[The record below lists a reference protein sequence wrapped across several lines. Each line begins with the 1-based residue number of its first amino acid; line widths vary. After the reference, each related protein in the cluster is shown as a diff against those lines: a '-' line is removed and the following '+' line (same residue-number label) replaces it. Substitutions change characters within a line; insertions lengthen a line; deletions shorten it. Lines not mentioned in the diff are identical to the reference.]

1 MFSIYVDGELLYRPD
16 GDIDCAATDPVLKL
30 EMGKSGSL
38 TFGLPV
44 TNALYGRL
52 QKLVSIVQVFYD
64 EQEVFEGR
72 VLSLTRDF
80 NNTLQVECEGELSYL
95 VDSVQRN
102 DAFTGKT
109 TELLAEIIA
118 RHNEMVEPFKQFK
131 MGKVT
136 VEERD
141 ITIAGQSDKTT
152 DDEGNFDYR
161 QIEINSTTSEWR
173 DTLDYIET
181 CLINYCGGYLRARRD
196 VAGNLYLD
204 WIANYYDQTTQTIEF
219 GVNMLDLDEEDDVN
233 DIFTILIPL
242 GTNNLTIE
250 EVNDGSPMLVDEER
264 VAKYGRIIKT
274 KTFDSVSKPETLKEN
289 GERYLRENGFPKV
302 TLAIN
307 AVDLHQYDK
316 NVEMIRLGD
325 RVHVLSAPHS
335 IGDYLICTEIEYDLA
350 DPANTEYTF
359 GHPTQSL
366 TQRWRKDAQKS
377 GGGGGGG
384 AAEAASEEA
393 QRKIYDAWIN
403 VDSEAGHV
411 TLGALADKADRTE
424 KTLTGMKEYLNM
436 KVGIDVDAKDPE
448 AGVDINIYTMRS
460 VLDEHDKTLLEQG
473 TYIKQINDDTKSAIE
488 QTTAYVD
495 RVNADVANHYTEFI
509 QKSSDIESSLTLKAS
524 SDEVHAVVTKTEE
537 LGKEVANK
545 ADTQWVTTQTK
556 LLDEEVAKKATK
568 EEVVDLDAKVA
579 SLEVSV
585 SDNESKIT
593 AQADTI
599 TLKANKTYV
608 DSQITEVKKLIAD
621 EIEARKAD
629 LDWVNS
635 IRVNS
640 ATMSV
645 AVLDVRNS
653 SSLGAASA
661 VTLAVNNGLSAG
673 TMITAPA
680 IAASMTMRVGGKNVA
695 TEDWVNEQIA
705 AITIPDISGDI
716 SVDSI
721 TAGSGSFSSLTLG
734 ENTLARKSH
743 TAITGITG
751 IAIKTTT
758 ATLRY
763 TNANG
768 DVASQKIV
776 TGVTID
782 QTGLTKSTIY
792 YYG

>member
-16 GDIDCAATDPVLKL
+16 GDIDCVITDPVLRL

-219 GVNMLDLDEEDDVN
+219 GVNMLDLEEEDDVN

-302 TLAIN
+302 TLTIN

-359 GHPTQSL
+359 GQPTQSL

-403 VDSEAGHV
+403 VDAGAGHV

-448 AGVDINIYTMRS
+448 AGVNINIYTMRS
-460 VLDEHDKTLLEQG
+460 ILDEHDKTLLEQG

-495 RVNADVANHYTEFI
+495 RVNADAANHYTEFL
-509 QKSSDIESSLTLKAS
+509 QKSSDMESSLTLKAS
-524 SDEVHAVVTKTEE
+524 SDEVHAIVTKTEE

-545 ADTQWVTTQTK
+545 ADTQWVTTRTK

-599 TLKANKTYV
+599 ALKANKTYV
-608 DSQITEVKKLIAD
+608 DSQITEVQKLIAD
-621 EIEARKAD
+621 EIEATKAN
-629 LDWVNS
+629 VNWLNSLS
-635 IRVNS
+635 I
-640 ATMSV
+640 SV
-645 AVLDVRNS
+645 AFLTVRGGVDVTNS
-653 SSLGAASA
+653 VNASSVHASETVSGNMVTANAIGA
-661 VTLAVNNGLSAG
+661 NLS
-673 TMITAPA
+673 IK
-680 IAASMTMRVGGKNVA
+680 VGGKDVA
-695 TEDWVNEQIA
+695 TQDWVNEQIA

-743 TAITGITG
+743 TAITGIKG

>member
-196 VAGNLYLD
+196 VAGSLYLD

-219 GVNMLDLDEEDDVN
+219 GVNMLDLEEEDDVN

-302 TLAIN
+302 TLTIN

-359 GHPTQSL
+359 GQPTQSL

-403 VDSEAGHV
+403 VDAGAGHV

-495 RVNADVANHYTEFI
+495 RVNADVANHYTEFL
-509 QKSSDIESSLTLKAS
+509 QKSSDMESSLTLKAS

-545 ADTQWVTTQTK
+545 ADTQWVTIQTK
-556 LLDEEVAKKATK
+556 RLDEEDAKKATK

-579 SLEVSV
+579 SLEISV
-585 SDNESKIT
+585 SDNESKIA

-608 DSQITEVKKLIAD
+608 DSQITEVKKIIAD
-621 EIEARKAD
+621 EIEATKANV
-629 LDWVNS
+629 DWLNS
-635 IRVNS
+635 LSI
-640 ATMSV
+640 SV
-645 AVLDVRNS
+645 AFLTVRGGVDVTNS
-653 SSLGAASA
+653 VNASSVHASETVSGNMVTANAIGA
-661 VTLAVNNGLSAG
+661 NLS
-673 TMITAPA
+673 IK
-680 IAASMTMRVGGKNVA
+680 VGGKDVA
-695 TEDWVNEQIA
+695 TQDWVNEQIA

-734 ENTLARKSH
+734 ENTLTRKSH
-743 TAITGITG
+743 TAITGIKG

-776 TGVTID
+776 TDVTID

>member
-16 GDIDCAATDPVLKL
+16 GDIDCVITDPVLRL

-80 NNTLQVECEGELSYL
+80 DNTLQVECEGELSYL

-219 GVNMLDLDEEDDVN
+219 GVNMLDLEEEDDVN

-302 TLAIN
+302 TLTIN

-359 GHPTQSL
+359 GQPTQSL

-403 VDSEAGHV
+403 VDAGAGHV

-448 AGVDINIYTMRS
+448 AGVNINIYTMRS
-460 VLDEHDKTLLEQG
+460 ILDEHDKTLLEQG

-488 QTTAYVD
+488 QTTAYVN
-495 RVNADVANHYTEFI
+495 RVNADVANHYTEFL
-509 QKSSDIESSLTLKAS
+509 QKSSDMESSLTLKAS
-524 SDEVHAVVTKTEE
+524 SDEVHAIVTKTEE

-599 TLKANKTYV
+599 ALKANKTYV
-608 DSQITEVKKLIAD
+608 DSQITEVQKLIAD
-621 EIEARKAD
+621 EIEATKANVGWLNGLSISVAFLTVRGGVD
-629 LDWVNS
+629 VTNSVDASSVHASETVYGNMVTANAIGANLSIKVGGKDVATQDWVN
-635 IRVNS
+635 
-640 ATMSV
+640 
-645 AVLDVRNS
+645 
-653 SSLGAASA
+653 
-661 VTLAVNNGLSAG
+661 
-673 TMITAPA
+673 
-680 IAASMTMRVGGKNVA
+680 K
-695 TEDWVNEQIA
+695 QIA

-721 TAGSGSFSSLTLG
+721 TAGRGSFSSLTLG
-734 ENTLARKSH
+734 KNTLARKSH
-743 TAITGITG
+743 TAITGIKG

-763 TNANG
+763 TNEHG

>member
-1 MFSIYVDGELLYRPD
+1 MFSVYVDGELLYRPD

-196 VAGNLYLD
+196 VAGSLYLD

-219 GVNMLDLDEEDDVN
+219 GVNMLDLEEEDDVN

-302 TLAIN
+302 TLTIN

-359 GHPTQSL
+359 GQPTQSL

-403 VDSEAGHV
+403 VDAGAGHV

-495 RVNADVANHYTEFI
+495 RVNADVANHYTEFL
-509 QKSSDIESSLTLKAS
+509 QKSSDMESSLTLKAS

-545 ADTQWVTTQTK
+545 ADTQWVTIQTK
-556 LLDEEVAKKATK
+556 RLDEEDAKKATK

-579 SLEVSV
+579 SLEISV
-585 SDNESKIT
+585 SDNESKIA

-608 DSQITEVKKLIAD
+608 DSQITEVKKIIAD
-621 EIEARKAD
+621 EIEATKANV
-629 LDWVNS
+629 DWLNS
-635 IRVNS
+635 LSI
-640 ATMSV
+640 SV
-645 AVLDVRNS
+645 AFLTVRGGVDVTNS
-653 SSLGAASA
+653 VNASSVHASETVSGNMVTANAIGA
-661 VTLAVNNGLSAG
+661 NLS
-673 TMITAPA
+673 IK
-680 IAASMTMRVGGKNVA
+680 VGGKDVA
-695 TEDWVNEQIA
+695 TQDWVNEQIA

-734 ENTLARKSH
+734 ENTLTRKSH
-743 TAITGITG
+743 TAITGIKG

>member
-141 ITIAGQSDKTT
+141 IIIAGQSDKTT

-219 GVNMLDLDEEDDVN
+219 GVNMLDLEEEDDVN

-302 TLAIN
+302 TLTIN

-359 GHPTQSL
+359 GQPTQSL

-495 RVNADVANHYTEFI
+495 RVNAAVANHYTEFI
-509 QKSSDIESSLTLKAS
+509 QKSSDIESSITLKAS

-537 LGKEVANK
+537 LGK
-545 ADTQWVTTQTK
+545 
-556 LLDEEVAKKATK
+556 
-568 EEVVDLDAKVA
+568 EVVDLDAKVA

-621 EIEARKAD
+621 EIEATKANV
-629 LDWVNS
+629 DWLNS
-635 IRVNS
+635 LSI
-640 ATMSV
+640 SV
-645 AVLDVRNS
+645 AFLTVRGGVDVTNS
-653 SSLGAASA
+653 VNASSVHASETVSGNMVTANAIGA
-661 VTLAVNNGLSAG
+661 NLS
-673 TMITAPA
+673 IK
-680 IAASMTMRVGGKNVA
+680 VGGKDVA
-695 TEDWVNEQIA
+695 TQDWVNEQIA

-721 TAGSGSFSSLTLG
+721 TAASGSFSSLTLG
-734 ENTLARKSH
+734 ENTLTRKSH
-743 TAITGITG
+743 TAITGIKG

>member
-16 GDIDCAATDPVLKL
+16 GDIDCVITDPVLRL

-80 NNTLQVECEGELSYL
+80 DNTLQVECEGELSYL

-196 VAGNLYLD
+196 VAGSLYLD

-219 GVNMLDLDEEDDVN
+219 GVNMLDLEEEDDVN

-302 TLAIN
+302 TLTIN

-359 GHPTQSL
+359 GQPTQSL

-403 VDSEAGHV
+403 VDAGAGHV

-495 RVNADVANHYTEFI
+495 RVNADVANHYTEFL
-509 QKSSDIESSLTLKAS
+509 QKSSDMESSLTLKAS

-545 ADTQWVTTQTK
+545 ADTQWVTIQTK
-556 LLDEEVAKKATK
+556 RLDEEDAKKATK

-579 SLEVSV
+579 SLEISV
-585 SDNESKIT
+585 SDNESKIA

-608 DSQITEVKKLIAD
+608 DSQITEVKKIIAD
-621 EIEARKAD
+621 EIEATKANV
-629 LDWVNS
+629 DWLNS
-635 IRVNS
+635 LSI
-640 ATMSV
+640 SV
-645 AVLDVRNS
+645 AFLTVRGGVDVTNS
-653 SSLGAASA
+653 VNASSVHASETVSGNMVTANAIGA
-661 VTLAVNNGLSAG
+661 NLS
-673 TMITAPA
+673 IK
-680 IAASMTMRVGGKNVA
+680 VGGKDVA
-695 TEDWVNEQIA
+695 TQDWVNEQIA

-734 ENTLARKSH
+734 ENTLTRKSH
-743 TAITGITG
+743 TAITGIKG

>member
-64 EQEVFEGR
+64 EQEIFEGR

-80 NNTLQVECEGELSYL
+80 DNTLQVECEGELSYL

-109 TELLAEIIA
+109 TELLAEIIS

-141 ITIAGQSDKTT
+141 ITITGQSDKTT

-161 QIEINSTTSEWR
+161 QIEINSTTNEWR

-196 VAGNLYLD
+196 ATGDLYLD
-204 WIANYYDQTTQTIEF
+204 WIADYYDQTTQTIEF
-219 GVNMLDLDEEDDVN
+219 GVNMLDLKEEDDVN

-302 TLAIN
+302 TLTIN
-307 AVDLHQYDK
+307 AVDLHQCDK

-325 RVHVLSAPHS
+325 RVRVLSVPHS
-335 IGDYLICTEIEYDLA
+335 IGDYLVCTEIEYDLA

-359 GHPTQSL
+359 GQPTQSL

-377 GGGGGGG
+377 GGGGGG

-393 QRKIYDAWIN
+393 QRKIYDAWIS
-403 VDSEAGHV
+403 VDADAGHV

-495 RVNADVANHYTEFI
+495 QVNADVANHYTEFI
-509 QKSSDIESSLTLKAS
+509 QKSSELESNITLKAS
-524 SDEVHAVVTKTEE
+524 SDEVHAVVTKTEA

-556 LLDEEVAKKATK
+556 LRDEEMATKATK
-568 EEVVDLDAKVA
+568 EEVANLDAKVA
-579 SLEVSV
+579 SLELSV

-621 EIEARKAD
+621 EIDARKAD

-645 AVLDVRNS
+645 AVLEVRNS

-661 VTLAVNNGLSAG
+661 VTLAVKDGLSAG
-673 TMITAPA
+673 TMISAPT
-680 IAASMTMRVGGKNVA
+680 IAASMLMRIGGKNVA

-734 ENTLARKSH
+734 ENTLTRKSH
-743 TAITGITG
+743 TAITGIKG
-751 IAIKTTT
+751 IALKVTKKTITY
-758 ATLRY
+758 ATVSGL
-763 TNANG
+763 AES
-768 DVASQKIV
+768 VAVV
-776 TGVTID
+776 TGVSID
-782 QTGLTKSTIY
+782 QTGLTKSTIN

>member
-1 MFSIYVDGELLYRPD
+1 MFSIYVDGKLLYRPD
-16 GDIDCAATDPVLKL
+16 GDIDCAVTDPVLKL

-181 CLINYCGGYLRARRD
+181 CLINYCGGYLQARRD

-204 WIANYYDQTTQTIEF
+204 WIANYYDRATQTIEF
-219 GVNMLDLDEEDDVN
+219 GVNMLDLEEEDDVN

-242 GTNNLTIE
+242 GTSNLTIE

-302 TLAIN
+302 TLTIN

-359 GHPTQSL
+359 GQPTQSL

-403 VDSEAGHV
+403 VDAGAGHV

-495 RVNADVANHYTEFI
+495 RVNADVANHYTEFL
-509 QKSSDIESSLTLKAS
+509 QKSSDMESSLTLKAS

-545 ADTQWVTTQTK
+545 ADTQWVTIQTK
-556 LLDEEVAKKATK
+556 RLDEEDAKKATK
-568 EEVVDLDAKVA
+568 KEVVDLDAKVA
-579 SLEVSV
+579 SLEISV
-585 SDNESKIT
+585 SDNESKIA

-608 DSQITEVKKLIAD
+608 DSQITEVKKIIAD
-621 EIEARKAD
+621 EIEATKANV
-629 LDWVNS
+629 DWLNS
-635 IRVNS
+635 LSI
-640 ATMSV
+640 SV
-645 AVLDVRNS
+645 AFLTVRGGVDVTNS
-653 SSLGAASA
+653 VNASSVHASETVSGNMVTANAIGA
-661 VTLAVNNGLSAG
+661 NLS
-673 TMITAPA
+673 IK
-680 IAASMTMRVGGKNVA
+680 VGGKDVA
-695 TEDWVNEQIA
+695 TQDWVNEQIA

-734 ENTLARKSH
+734 ENTLTRKSH
-743 TAITGITG
+743 TAITGIKG

>member
-196 VAGNLYLD
+196 VAGSLYLD

-219 GVNMLDLDEEDDVN
+219 GVNMLDLEEEDDVN

-302 TLAIN
+302 TLTIN

-359 GHPTQSL
+359 GQPTQSL

-377 GGGGGGG
+377 GGGGSGG

-403 VDSEAGHV
+403 VDAGAGHV

-495 RVNADVANHYTEFI
+495 RVNADVANHYTEFL
-509 QKSSDIESSLTLKAS
+509 QKSSDMESSLTLKAS

-545 ADTQWVTTQTK
+545 ADTQWVTIQTK
-556 LLDEEVAKKATK
+556 RLDEEDAKKATK

-579 SLEVSV
+579 SLEISV
-585 SDNESKIT
+585 SDNESKIA

-608 DSQITEVKKLIAD
+608 DSQITEVKKIIAD
-621 EIEARKAD
+621 EIEATKANVGW
-629 LDWVNS
+629 LNS
-635 IRVNS
+635 LSI
-640 ATMSV
+640 SV
-645 AVLDVRNS
+645 AFLTVRGGVDVTNS
-653 SSLGAASA
+653 VNASSVHASETVSGNMVTANAIGA
-661 VTLAVNNGLSAG
+661 NLS
-673 TMITAPA
+673 IK
-680 IAASMTMRVGGKNVA
+680 VGGKDVA
-695 TEDWVNEQIA
+695 TQDWVNEQIA

-734 ENTLARKSH
+734 ENTLTRKSH
-743 TAITGITG
+743 TAITGIKG

>member
-16 GDIDCAATDPVLKL
+16 GDIDCATTDPVLKL

-141 ITIAGQSDKTT
+141 IIIAGQSDKTT

-219 GVNMLDLDEEDDVN
+219 GVNMLDLEEEDDVN

-302 TLAIN
+302 TLTIN

-359 GHPTQSL
+359 GQPTQSL

-424 KTLTGMKEYLNM
+424 KTITGMKEYLNM

-495 RVNADVANHYTEFI
+495 R
-509 QKSSDIESSLTLKAS
+509 S
-524 SDEVHAVVTKTEE
+524 
-537 LGKEVANK
+537 
-545 ADTQWVTTQTK
+545 
-556 LLDEEVAKKATK
+556 
-568 EEVVDLDAKVA
+568 
-579 SLEVSV
+579 
-585 SDNESKIT
+585 
-593 AQADTI
+593 
-599 TLKANKTYV
+599 
-608 DSQITEVKKLIAD
+608 
-621 EIEARKAD
+621 
-629 LDWVNS
+629 
-635 IRVNS
+635 
-640 ATMSV
+640 
-645 AVLDVRNS
+645 
-653 SSLGAASA
+653 
-661 VTLAVNNGLSAG
+661 
-673 TMITAPA
+673 
-680 IAASMTMRVGGKNVA
+680 
-695 TEDWVNEQIA
+695 
-705 AITIPDISGDI
+705 
-716 SVDSI
+716 
-721 TAGSGSFSSLTLG
+721 
-734 ENTLARKSH
+734 
-743 TAITGITG
+743 
-751 IAIKTTT
+751 
-758 ATLRY
+758 
-763 TNANG
+763 
-768 DVASQKIV
+768 
-776 TGVTID
+776 
-782 QTGLTKSTIY
+782 
-792 YYG
+792 

>member
-196 VAGNLYLD
+196 VAGSLYLD

-219 GVNMLDLDEEDDVN
+219 GVNMLDLEEEDDVN

-302 TLAIN
+302 TLTIN

-359 GHPTQSL
+359 GQPTQSL
-366 TQRWRKDAQKS
+366 TQRWRKDAQKP

-403 VDSEAGHV
+403 VDAGAGHV

-495 RVNADVANHYTEFI
+495 RVNADVANHYTEFL
-509 QKSSDIESSLTLKAS
+509 QKSSDMESSLTLKAS

-545 ADTQWVTTQTK
+545 ADTQWVTIQTK
-556 LLDEEVAKKATK
+556 RLDEEDAKKATK

-579 SLEVSV
+579 SLEISV
-585 SDNESKIT
+585 SDNESKIA

-608 DSQITEVKKLIAD
+608 DSQITEVKKIIAD
-621 EIEARKAD
+621 EIEATKANV
-629 LDWVNS
+629 DWLNS
-635 IRVNS
+635 LSI
-640 ATMSV
+640 SV
-645 AVLDVRNS
+645 AFLTVRGGVDVTNS
-653 SSLGAASA
+653 VNASSVHASETVSGNMVTANAIGA
-661 VTLAVNNGLSAG
+661 NLS
-673 TMITAPA
+673 IK
-680 IAASMTMRVGGKNVA
+680 VGGKDVA
-695 TEDWVNEQIA
+695 TQDWVNEQIA

-734 ENTLARKSH
+734 ENTLTRKSH
-743 TAITGITG
+743 TAITGIKG

>member
-1 MFSIYVDGELLYRPD
+1 MFSIYVDSELLYRPD
-16 GDIDCAATDPVLKL
+16 GDIDCVITDPVLRL

-80 NNTLQVECEGELSYL
+80 DNTLQVECEGELSYL

-196 VAGNLYLD
+196 VAGSLYLD

-219 GVNMLDLDEEDDVN
+219 GVNMLDLEEEDDVN

-302 TLAIN
+302 TLTIN

-359 GHPTQSL
+359 GQPTQSL

-403 VDSEAGHV
+403 VDAGAGHV

-495 RVNADVANHYTEFI
+495 RVNADVANHYTEFL
-509 QKSSDIESSLTLKAS
+509 QKSSDMESSLTLKAS

-545 ADTQWVTTQTK
+545 ADTQWVTIQTK
-556 LLDEEVAKKATK
+556 RLDEEDAKKATK

-579 SLEVSV
+579 SLEISV
-585 SDNESKIT
+585 SDNESKIA

-608 DSQITEVKKLIAD
+608 DSQITEVKKIIAD
-621 EIEARKAD
+621 EIEATKANV
-629 LDWVNS
+629 DWLNS
-635 IRVNS
+635 LSI
-640 ATMSV
+640 SV
-645 AVLDVRNS
+645 AFLTVRGGVDVTNS
-653 SSLGAASA
+653 VNASSVHASETVSGNMVTANAIGA
-661 VTLAVNNGLSAG
+661 NLS
-673 TMITAPA
+673 IK
-680 IAASMTMRVGGKNVA
+680 VGGKDVA
-695 TEDWVNEQIA
+695 TQDWVNEQIA

-734 ENTLARKSH
+734 ENTLTRKSH
-743 TAITGITG
+743 TAITGIKG

>member
-16 GDIDCAATDPVLKL
+16 GDIDCVITDPVLRL

-219 GVNMLDLDEEDDVN
+219 GVNMLDLEEEDDVN

-302 TLAIN
+302 TLTIN

-359 GHPTQSL
+359 GQPTQSL

-403 VDSEAGHV
+403 VDTGAGHV

-495 RVNADVANHYTEFI
+495 RVNADVANHYTEFL
-509 QKSSDIESSLTLKAS
+509 QKSSDMESSLTLKAS

-608 DSQITEVKKLIAD
+608 DSQITEVKKIIAD
-621 EIEARKAD
+621 EIEATKANV
-629 LDWVNS
+629 DWLNS
-635 IRVNS
+635 LSI
-640 ATMSV
+640 SV
-645 AVLDVRNS
+645 AFLTVRGGVDVTNS
-653 SSLGAASA
+653 VNASSVHASETVSGNMVTANAIGA
-661 VTLAVNNGLSAG
+661 NLS
-673 TMITAPA
+673 IK
-680 IAASMTMRVGGKNVA
+680 VGGKDVA
-695 TEDWVNEQIA
+695 TQDWVNEQIA

-743 TAITGITG
+743 TAITGIKG

>member
-16 GDIDCAATDPVLKL
+16 GDIDCVITDPVLRL

-219 GVNMLDLDEEDDVN
+219 GVNMLDLEEEDDVN

-302 TLAIN
+302 TLTIN

-359 GHPTQSL
+359 GQPTQSL

-403 VDSEAGHV
+403 VDAGAGHV

-448 AGVDINIYTMRS
+448 AGVNINIYTMRS
-460 VLDEHDKTLLEQG
+460 ILDEHDKTLLEQG

-495 RVNADVANHYTEFI
+495 RVNADVANHYTEFL
-509 QKSSDIESSLTLKAS
+509 QKSSDMESSLTLKAS
-524 SDEVHAVVTKTEE
+524 SDEVHAIVTKTEE

-545 ADTQWVTTQTK
+545 ADTQWVTTRTK

-599 TLKANKTYV
+599 ALKANKTYV
-608 DSQITEVKKLIAD
+608 DSQITEVQKLIAD
-621 EIEARKAD
+621 EIEATKAN
-629 LDWVNS
+629 VNWLNSLS
-635 IRVNS
+635 I
-640 ATMSV
+640 SV
-645 AVLDVRNS
+645 AFLTVRGGVDVTNS
-653 SSLGAASA
+653 VNASSVHASETVSGNMVTANAIGA
-661 VTLAVNNGLSAG
+661 NLS
-673 TMITAPA
+673 IK
-680 IAASMTMRVGGKNVA
+680 VGGKDVA
-695 TEDWVNEQIA
+695 TQDWVNEQIA

-734 ENTLARKSH
+734 ENTLTRKSH
-743 TAITGITG
+743 TAITGIKG

-768 DVASQKIV
+768 DVASQQIV

>member
-52 QKLVSIVQVFYD
+52 QKLISIVQVFYD
-64 EQEVFEGR
+64 EQEIFEGR

-80 NNTLQVECEGELSYL
+80 DNTLQVECEGELSYL

-109 TELLAEIIA
+109 TELLAEIIS

-141 ITIAGQSDKTT
+141 ITITGQSDKTT
-152 DDEGNFDYR
+152 DDKGNFDYR
-161 QIEINSTTSEWR
+161 QIEINSTTNEWR

-196 VAGNLYLD
+196 AAGDLYLD
-204 WIANYYDQTTQTIEF
+204 WIADYYDQTTQTIEF
-219 GVNMLDLDEEDDVN
+219 GVNMLDLKEEDDVN

-250 EVNDGSPMLVDEER
+250 EVNDGSPMLVDGER

-302 TLAIN
+302 TLTIN
-307 AVDLHQYDK
+307 AVDLHQCDK

-325 RVHVLSAPHS
+325 RVRVLSVPHS
-335 IGDYLICTEIEYDLA
+335 IGDYLVCTEIEYDLA

-359 GHPTQSL
+359 GQPTQSL

-377 GGGGGGG
+377 GGGGGG

-403 VDSEAGHV
+403 VDADAGHV

-448 AGVDINIYTMRS
+448 AGVNINIYTMRS

-495 RVNADVANHYTEFI
+495 QVNAAVANHYTEFI
-509 QKSSDIESSLTLKAS
+509 QKSSDMESKLTLKAS
-524 SDEVHAVVTKTEE
+524 SDEVHTVVTRVETAEKTLEE
-537 LGKEVANK
+537 K
-545 ADTQWVTTQTK
+545 ADAKDLNFAVQKITV
-556 LLDEEVAKKATK
+556 LDEEMDTKATK

-579 SLEVSV
+579 SLEISV

-621 EIEARKAD
+621 EIDARKAD

-645 AVLDVRNS
+645 AILEVRNS

-661 VTLAVNNGLSAG
+661 KSMNVKTVLSANDISAS
-673 TMITAPA
+673 TMS
-680 IAASMTMRVGGKNVA
+680 IAGQSVA
-695 TEDWVNEQIA
+695 TKSWVNEQIA

-734 ENTLARKSH
+734 ENTLTRKSH
-743 TAITGITG
+743 TAITGIKGVALKVTK
-751 IAIKTTT
+751 KTITY
-758 ATLRY
+758 ATVSGL
-763 TNANG
+763 AES
-768 DVASQKIV
+768 VAVV
-776 TGVTID
+776 TGVSID
-782 QTGLTKSTIY
+782 QTGLTKSTIN

>member
-219 GVNMLDLDEEDDVN
+219 GVNMLDLEEEDDVN

-242 GTNNLTIE
+242 GTSNLTIE

-302 TLAIN
+302 TLTIN

-359 GHPTQSL
+359 GQPTQSL

-495 RVNADVANHYTEFI
+495 RVNADVANHYTEFL
-509 QKSSDIESSLTLKAS
+509 QKSSDMESSITLKAS

-545 ADTQWVTTQTK
+545 ADTQWVTIQTK
-556 LLDEEVAKKATK
+556 RLDEEDAKKATK

-579 SLEVSV
+579 SLEISV

-599 TLKANKTYV
+599 NLKANKTYV
-608 DSQITEVKKLIAD
+608 DSQITEVKKIIAD
-621 EIEARKAD
+621 EIEATKANV
-629 LDWVNS
+629 DWLNS
-635 IRVNS
+635 LSI
-640 ATMSV
+640 SV
-645 AVLDVRNS
+645 AFLTVRGGVDVTNS
-653 SSLGAASA
+653 VNASSVHASETVSGNMVTANAIGA
-661 VTLAVNNGLSAG
+661 NLS
-673 TMITAPA
+673 IK
-680 IAASMTMRVGGKNVA
+680 VGGKDVA
-695 TEDWVNEQIA
+695 TQDWVNEQIA

-743 TAITGITG
+743 TAITGIKG

>member
-1 MFSIYVDGELLYRPD
+1 MFSIYVDGKLLYRPD
-16 GDIDCAATDPVLKL
+16 GDIDCAVTDPVLKL

-38 TFGLPV
+38 TFGLPI

-181 CLINYCGGYLRARRD
+181 CLINYCGGYLQARRD

-204 WIANYYDQTTQTIEF
+204 WIANYYDRATQTIEF
-219 GVNMLDLDEEDDVN
+219 GVNMLDLEEEDDVN

-242 GTNNLTIE
+242 GTSNLTIE

-302 TLAIN
+302 TLTIN

-359 GHPTQSL
+359 GQPTQSL

-403 VDSEAGHV
+403 ADSEAGHV

-495 RVNADVANHYTEFI
+495 RVNADVANHYTEFL
-509 QKSSDIESSLTLKAS
+509 QKSSDMESSIALKAS

-545 ADTQWVTTQTK
+545 ADTQWVTIQTK
-556 LLDEEVAKKATK
+556 RLDEEDAKKATK

-579 SLEVSV
+579 SLEISV
-585 SDNESKIT
+585 SDNESKIA

-608 DSQITEVKKLIAD
+608 DSQITEVKKIIAD
-621 EIEARKAD
+621 EIEATKANV
-629 LDWVNS
+629 DWLNS
-635 IRVNS
+635 LSI
-640 ATMSV
+640 SV
-645 AVLDVRNS
+645 AFLTVRGGVDVTNS
-653 SSLGAASA
+653 VNASSVHASETVSGNMVTANAIGA
-661 VTLAVNNGLSAG
+661 NLS
-673 TMITAPA
+673 IK
-680 IAASMTMRVGGKNVA
+680 VGGKDVA
-695 TEDWVNEQIA
+695 TQDWVNEQIA

-734 ENTLARKSH
+734 ENTLTRKSH
-743 TAITGITG
+743 TAITGIKG

-768 DVASQKIV
+768 DVASQQIV

>member
-196 VAGNLYLD
+196 VAGSLYLD

-219 GVNMLDLDEEDDVN
+219 GVNMLDLEEEDDVN

-302 TLAIN
+302 TLTIN

-359 GHPTQSL
+359 GQPTQSL

-403 VDSEAGHV
+403 VDAGAGHV

-495 RVNADVANHYTEFI
+495 RVNADVANHYTEFL
-509 QKSSDIESSLTLKAS
+509 QKSSDMESSLTLKAS

-545 ADTQWVTTQTK
+545 ADTQWVTIQTK
-556 LLDEEVAKKATK
+556 RLDEEDAKKATK

-579 SLEVSV
+579 SLEISV
-585 SDNESKIT
+585 SDNESKIA

-608 DSQITEVKKLIAD
+608 DSQITEVKKIIAD
-621 EIEARKAD
+621 EIEATKANV
-629 LDWVNS
+629 DWLNS
-635 IRVNS
+635 LSI
-640 ATMSV
+640 SV
-645 AVLDVRNS
+645 AFLTVRGGVDVTNS
-653 SSLGAASA
+653 VNASSVHASETVSGNMVTANAIGA
-661 VTLAVNNGLSAG
+661 NLS
-673 TMITAPA
+673 IK
-680 IAASMTMRVGGKNVA
+680 VGGKDVA
-695 TEDWVNEQIA
+695 TQDWVNEQIA

-734 ENTLARKSH
+734 ENTLTRKSH
-743 TAITGITG
+743 TAITGIKG

-776 TGVTID
+776 TGVTIN

>member
-16 GDIDCAATDPVLKL
+16 GDIDCVITDPVLRL

-80 NNTLQVECEGELSYL
+80 DNTLQVECEGELSYL

-196 VAGNLYLD
+196 VAGSLYLD

-219 GVNMLDLDEEDDVN
+219 GVNMLDLEEEDDVN

-302 TLAIN
+302 TLTIN

-359 GHPTQSL
+359 GQPTQSL

-403 VDSEAGHV
+403 VDAGAGHV

-495 RVNADVANHYTEFI
+495 RVNADVANHYTEFL
-509 QKSSDIESSLTLKAS
+509 QKSSDMESSLTLKAS

-545 ADTQWVTTQTK
+545 ADTQWVTIQTK
-556 LLDEEVAKKATK
+556 RLDEEDAKKATK

-579 SLEVSV
+579 SLEISV
-585 SDNESKIT
+585 SDNESKIA

-608 DSQITEVKKLIAD
+608 DSQITEVKKIIAD
-621 EIEARKAD
+621 EIEATKANV
-629 LDWVNS
+629 DWLNS
-635 IRVNS
+635 LSI
-640 ATMSV
+640 SV
-645 AVLDVRNS
+645 AFLTVRGGVDVTNS
-653 SSLGAASA
+653 VNASSVHASETVSGNMVTANAIGA
-661 VTLAVNNGLSAG
+661 NLS
-673 TMITAPA
+673 IK
-680 IAASMTMRVGGKNVA
+680 VGGKDVA
-695 TEDWVNEQIA
+695 TQDWVNEQIA

-743 TAITGITG
+743 TAITGIKG

>member
-196 VAGNLYLD
+196 VAGSLYLD

-219 GVNMLDLDEEDDVN
+219 GVNMLDLEEEDDVN

-302 TLAIN
+302 TLTIN

-359 GHPTQSL
+359 GQPTQSL

-403 VDSEAGHV
+403 VDAGAGHV

-495 RVNADVANHYTEFI
+495 RVNADVANHYTEFL
-509 QKSSDIESSLTLKAS
+509 QKSSDMESSLVLKAS

-545 ADTQWVTTQTK
+545 ADTQWVTIQTK
-556 LLDEEVAKKATK
+556 RLDEEDAKKATK

-579 SLEVSV
+579 SLEISV
-585 SDNESKIT
+585 SDNESKIA

-608 DSQITEVKKLIAD
+608 DSQITEVKKIIAD
-621 EIEARKAD
+621 EIEATKANV
-629 LDWVNS
+629 DWLNS
-635 IRVNS
+635 LSI
-640 ATMSV
+640 SV
-645 AVLDVRNS
+645 AFLTVRGGVDVTNS
-653 SSLGAASA
+653 VNASSVHASETVSGNMVTANAIGA
-661 VTLAVNNGLSAG
+661 NLS
-673 TMITAPA
+673 IK
-680 IAASMTMRVGGKNVA
+680 VGGKDVA
-695 TEDWVNEQIA
+695 TQDWVNEQIA

-734 ENTLARKSH
+734 ENTLTRKSH
-743 TAITGITG
+743 TVITGIKG

>member
-16 GDIDCAATDPVLKL
+16 GDIDCAVADPVLKL

-38 TFGLPV
+38 TFRLPV

-109 TELLAEIIA
+109 TELLAKIIA

-219 GVNMLDLDEEDDVN
+219 GVNMLDLEEEDDVN

-302 TLAIN
+302 TLTIN

-359 GHPTQSL
+359 GQPTQSL

-424 KTLTGMKEYLNM
+424 KTITGMKEYLNM

-495 RVNADVANHYTEFI
+495 QVNAAVANHYTEFI
-509 QKSSDIESSLTLKAS
+509 QKSSDIESSLTL
-524 SDEVHAVVTKTEE
+524 
-537 LGKEVANK
+537 
-545 ADTQWVTTQTK
+545 
-556 LLDEEVAKKATK
+556 KATK

-734 ENTLARKSH
+734 KNTLARKSH
-743 TAITGITG
+743 TAITGIKG

>member
-52 QKLVSIVQVFYD
+52 QKLISIVQVFYD
-64 EQEVFEGR
+64 EQEIFEGR

-80 NNTLQVECEGELSYL
+80 DNTLQVECEGELSYL

-102 DAFTGKT
+102 DAFTGKI
-109 TELLAEIIA
+109 TELLAEIIS

-141 ITIAGQSDKTT
+141 ITITGQSDKNT

-161 QIEINSTTSEWR
+161 QIEINSTTNEWR

-196 VAGNLYLD
+196 ATGDLYLD
-204 WIANYYDQTTQTIEF
+204 WIADYYDQTTQTIEF
-219 GVNMLDLDEEDDVN
+219 GVNMLDLKEEDDVN

-302 TLAIN
+302 TLTIN
-307 AVDLHQYDK
+307 AVDLHQCDK

-325 RVHVLSAPHS
+325 RVRVLSVPHS
-335 IGDYLICTEIEYDLA
+335 IGDYLVCTEIEYDLA

-359 GHPTQSL
+359 GQPTQSL

-377 GGGGGGG
+377 GGGGGG

-403 VDSEAGHV
+403 VDADAGHV

-448 AGVDINIYTMRS
+448 AGVNINIYTMRS

-495 RVNADVANHYTEFI
+495 QVNAAVANHYTEFI
-509 QKSSDIESSLTLKAS
+509 QKSSDMESKLTLKAS
-524 SDEVHAVVTKTEE
+524 SDEVHTVVTRVETAEKTLEE
-537 LGKEVANK
+537 K
-545 ADTQWVTTQTK
+545 ADAKDLNFAVQKITV
-556 LLDEEVAKKATK
+556 LDEEMDTKATK

-579 SLEVSV
+579 SLEISV

-621 EIEARKAD
+621 EIDARKAD

-645 AVLDVRNS
+645 AILEVRNS

-661 VTLAVNNGLSAG
+661 KSMNVKTVLSANDISAS
-673 TMITAPA
+673 TMS
-680 IAASMTMRVGGKNVA
+680 IAGQSVA
-695 TEDWVNEQIA
+695 TKSWVNEQIA

-734 ENTLARKSH
+734 ENTLTRKSH
-743 TAITGITG
+743 TAITGIKGVALKVTK
-751 IAIKTTT
+751 KTITY
-758 ATLRY
+758 ATVSGL
-763 TNANG
+763 AES
-768 DVASQKIV
+768 VAVV
-776 TGVTID
+776 TGVSID
-782 QTGLTKSTIY
+782 QTGLTKSTIN

>member
-16 GDIDCAATDPVLKL
+16 GDIDCTATDPVLKL

-52 QKLVSIVQVFYD
+52 QKLISIVQVFYD

-219 GVNMLDLDEEDDVN
+219 GVNMLDLEEEDDVN

-302 TLAIN
+302 TLTIN

-359 GHPTQSL
+359 GQPTQSL

-448 AGVDINIYTMRS
+448 AGVNINIYTMRS

-495 RVNADVANHYTEFI
+495 QVNAAVANHYTEFI

-545 ADTQWVTTQTK
+545 ADTQWVTVQTK
-556 LLDEEVAKKATK
+556 RLDEEDAKKATK
-568 EEVVDLDAKVA
+568 EEVVDLDAKIA
-579 SLEVSV
+579 SLEISV
-585 SDNESKIT
+585 SDNESKIA

-608 DSQITEVKKLIAD
+608 DSQITEVKKIIAD
-621 EIEARKAD
+621 EIEATKANV
-629 LDWVNS
+629 DWLNS
-635 IRVNS
+635 LSI
-640 ATMSV
+640 SV
-645 AVLDVRNS
+645 AFLTVRGGVDVTKSVNAS
-653 SSLGAASA
+653 SVHASETVSGNMVTANAIGA
-661 VTLAVNNGLSAG
+661 NLS
-673 TMITAPA
+673 IK
-680 IAASMTMRVGGKNVA
+680 VGGKDVA
-695 TEDWVNEQIA
+695 TQDWVNEQIA

-721 TAGSGSFSSLTLG
+721 TAGSGRFSSLTLG

-743 TAITGITG
+743 TAITGIKG

>member
-242 GTNNLTIE
+242 GTSNLTIE

-302 TLAIN
+302 TLTIN

-359 GHPTQSL
+359 GQPTQSL

-424 KTLTGMKEYLNM
+424 KTITGMKEYLNM

-495 RVNADVANHYTEFI
+495 QVNAAVANHYTEFT

-537 LGKEVANK
+537 LGKEV
-545 ADTQWVTTQTK
+545 
-556 LLDEEVAKKATK
+556 
-568 EEVVDLDAKVA
+568 VDLDVKVA

-734 ENTLARKSH
+734 KNTLARKSH
-743 TAITGITG
+743 TAITGIKG

>member
-196 VAGNLYLD
+196 VAGSLYLD

-219 GVNMLDLDEEDDVN
+219 GVNMLDLEEEDDVN

-302 TLAIN
+302 TLTIN

-359 GHPTQSL
+359 GQPTQSL

-403 VDSEAGHV
+403 VDAGAGHV

-495 RVNADVANHYTEFI
+495 RVNADVANHYTEFL
-509 QKSSDIESSLTLKAS
+509 QKSSDMESSLTLKAS

-545 ADTQWVTTQTK
+545 ADTQWVTIQTK
-556 LLDEEVAKKATK
+556 RLDEEDAKKATK

-579 SLEVSV
+579 SLEISV
-585 SDNESKIT
+585 SDNESKIA

-608 DSQITEVKKLIAD
+608 DSQITEVKKIIAD
-621 EIEARKAD
+621 EIEATKANV
-629 LDWVNS
+629 DWLNS
-635 IRVNS
+635 LSI
-640 ATMSV
+640 SV
-645 AVLDVRNS
+645 AFLTVRGGVDVTNS
-653 SSLGAASA
+653 VNASSVHASETVSGNMVTANAIGA
-661 VTLAVNNGLSAG
+661 NLS
-673 TMITAPA
+673 IK
-680 IAASMTMRVGGKNVA
+680 VGGKDVA
-695 TEDWVNEQIA
+695 TQDWVNEQIA

-734 ENTLARKSH
+734 ENTLTRKSH
-743 TAITGITG
+743 TAITGIKG

-768 DVASQKIV
+768 VVASQKIV

>member
-196 VAGNLYLD
+196 VAGSLYLD

-219 GVNMLDLDEEDDVN
+219 GVNMLDLEEEDDVN

-302 TLAIN
+302 TLTIN

-359 GHPTQSL
+359 GQPTQSL

-403 VDSEAGHV
+403 VDAGAGHV

-495 RVNADVANHYTEFI
+495 RVNADVANHYTEFL
-509 QKSSDIESSLTLKAS
+509 QKSSDMESSLTLKAS

-545 ADTQWVTTQTK
+545 ADTQWVTIQTK
-556 LLDEEVAKKATK
+556 RLDEEDAKKATK

-579 SLEVSV
+579 SLEISV
-585 SDNESKIT
+585 SDNESKIA

-608 DSQITEVKKLIAD
+608 DSQITEVKKIIAD
-621 EIEARKAD
+621 EIEATKANV
-629 LDWVNS
+629 DWLNS
-635 IRVNS
+635 LSI
-640 ATMSV
+640 SV
-645 AVLDVRNS
+645 AFLTVRGGVDVTNS
-653 SSLGAASA
+653 VNASSVHASETVSGNMVTANAIGA
-661 VTLAVNNGLSAG
+661 NLS
-673 TMITAPA
+673 IK
-680 IAASMTMRVGGKNVA
+680 VGGKDVA
-695 TEDWVNEQIA
+695 TQDWVNEQIA

-734 ENTLARKSH
+734 ENTLTRKSH
-743 TAITGITG
+743 TAITGIKG

-768 DVASQKIV
+768 DAASQKIV

-782 QTGLTKSTIY
+782 QIGLTKSTIY

>member
-52 QKLVSIVQVFYD
+52 QKLVPIVQVFYD

-196 VAGNLYLD
+196 AAGSLYLD

-219 GVNMLDLDEEDDVN
+219 GVNMLDLEEEDDVN

-302 TLAIN
+302 TLTIN

-359 GHPTQSL
+359 GQPTQSL

-403 VDSEAGHV
+403 VDAGAGHV

-495 RVNADVANHYTEFI
+495 RVNADVANHYTEFL
-509 QKSSDIESSLTLKAS
+509 QKSSDMESSLTLKAS

-545 ADTQWVTTQTK
+545 ADTQWVTIQTK
-556 LLDEEVAKKATK
+556 RLDEEDAKKATK

-579 SLEVSV
+579 SLEISV
-585 SDNESKIT
+585 SDNESKIA

-608 DSQITEVKKLIAD
+608 DSQITEVKKIIAD
-621 EIEARKAD
+621 EIEATKANV
-629 LDWVNS
+629 DWLNS
-635 IRVNS
+635 LSI
-640 ATMSV
+640 SV
-645 AVLDVRNS
+645 AFLTVRGGVDVTNS
-653 SSLGAASA
+653 VNASSVHASETVSGNMVTANAIGA
-661 VTLAVNNGLSAG
+661 NLS
-673 TMITAPA
+673 IK
-680 IAASMTMRVGGKNVA
+680 VGGKDVA
-695 TEDWVNEQIA
+695 TQDWVNEQIA

-734 ENTLARKSH
+734 ENTLTRKSH
-743 TAITGITG
+743 TAITGIKG

>member
-80 NNTLQVECEGELSYL
+80 DNTLQVECEGELSYL

-196 VAGNLYLD
+196 VAGSLYLD

-219 GVNMLDLDEEDDVN
+219 GVNMLDLEEEDDVN

-302 TLAIN
+302 TLTIK

-359 GHPTQSL
+359 GQPTQSL

-495 RVNADVANHYTEFI
+495 RVNADVANHYTEFL
-509 QKSSDIESSLTLKAS
+509 QKSSNMESSIALKAS

-556 LLDEEVAKKATK
+556 RLDEEDAKKATK

-579 SLEVSV
+579 SLEISV
-585 SDNESKIT
+585 SDNESKIA

-608 DSQITEVKKLIAD
+608 DSQITEVKKIIAD
-621 EIEARKAD
+621 EIEATKANV
-629 LDWVNS
+629 DWLNS
-635 IRVNS
+635 LSI
-640 ATMSV
+640 SV
-645 AVLDVRNS
+645 AFLTVRGGVDVTNS
-653 SSLGAASA
+653 VNASSVHASETVSGNMVTANAIGA
-661 VTLAVNNGLSAG
+661 NLS
-673 TMITAPA
+673 IK
-680 IAASMTMRVGGKNVA
+680 VGGKDVA
-695 TEDWVNEQIA
+695 TQDWVNEQIA

-734 ENTLARKSH
+734 ENTLTRKSH
-743 TAITGITG
+743 TAITGIKG

>member
-16 GDIDCAATDPVLKL
+16 GDIDCTATDPVLKL

-196 VAGNLYLD
+196 VAGSLYLD

-219 GVNMLDLDEEDDVN
+219 GVNMLDLEEEDDVN

-302 TLAIN
+302 TLTIN

-359 GHPTQSL
+359 GQPTQSL

-403 VDSEAGHV
+403 VDAGAGHV

-495 RVNADVANHYTEFI
+495 RVNADVANHYTEFL
-509 QKSSDIESSLTLKAS
+509 QKSSDMESSLTLKAS

-545 ADTQWVTTQTK
+545 ADTQWVTIQTK
-556 LLDEEVAKKATK
+556 RLDEEDAKKATK

-579 SLEVSV
+579 SLEISV
-585 SDNESKIT
+585 SDNESKIA

-608 DSQITEVKKLIAD
+608 DSQITEVKKIIAD
-621 EIEARKAD
+621 EIEATKANV
-629 LDWVNS
+629 DWLNS
-635 IRVNS
+635 LSI
-640 ATMSV
+640 SV
-645 AVLDVRNS
+645 AFLTVRGGVDVTNS
-653 SSLGAASA
+653 VNASSVHASETVSGNMVTANAIGA
-661 VTLAVNNGLSAG
+661 NLS
-673 TMITAPA
+673 IK
-680 IAASMTMRVGGKNVA
+680 VGGKDVA
-695 TEDWVNEQIA
+695 TQDWVNEQIA

-734 ENTLARKSH
+734 ENTLTRKSH
-743 TAITGITG
+743 TAITGIKG

>member
-52 QKLVSIVQVFYD
+52 QKLISIVQVFYD
-64 EQEVFEGR
+64 EQEIFEGR

-80 NNTLQVECEGELSYL
+80 DNTLQVECEGELSYL

-109 TELLAEIIA
+109 TELLAEIIS

-141 ITIAGQSDKTT
+141 ITITGQSDKTT
-152 DDEGNFDYR
+152 DDKGNFDYR
-161 QIEINSTTSEWR
+161 QIEINSTTNEWR

-196 VAGNLYLD
+196 AAGDLYLD
-204 WIANYYDQTTQTIEF
+204 WIADYYDQTTQTIEF
-219 GVNMLDLDEEDDVN
+219 GVNMLDLKEEDDVN

-264 VAKYGRIIKT
+264 VAKYGRIVKT

-302 TLAIN
+302 TLTIN
-307 AVDLHQYDK
+307 AVDLHQCDK

-325 RVHVLSAPHS
+325 RVRVLSVPHS
-335 IGDYLICTEIEYDLA
+335 IGDYLVCTEIEYDLA

-359 GHPTQSL
+359 GQPTQSL

-377 GGGGGGG
+377 GGGGGG

-403 VDSEAGHV
+403 VDADAGHV

-448 AGVDINIYTMRS
+448 AGVNINIYTMRS
-460 VLDEHDKTLLEQG
+460 VLDEHDKTLIEQG

-495 RVNADVANHYTEFI
+495 QVNAAVANHYTEFI
-509 QKSSDIESSLTLKAS
+509 QKSSELESNITLKAS
-524 SDEVHAVVTKTEE
+524 SDEVHTVVTRVETAEKTLEE
-537 LGKEVANK
+537 K
-545 ADTQWVTTQTK
+545 ADAKDLNFAVQKITV
-556 LLDEEVAKKATK
+556 LDEEMDTKATK

-579 SLEVSV
+579 SLEISV

-621 EIEARKAD
+621 EIDARKAD

-645 AVLDVRNS
+645 AILEVRNS

-661 VTLAVNNGLSAG
+661 KSMNVKTVLSANDISAS
-673 TMITAPA
+673 TMS
-680 IAASMTMRVGGKNVA
+680 IAGQSVA
-695 TEDWVNEQIA
+695 TKSWVNEQIA

-734 ENTLARKSH
+734 ENTLTRKSH
-743 TAITGITG
+743 TAITGIKGVALKVTK
-751 IAIKTTT
+751 KTITY
-758 ATLRY
+758 ATVSGL
-763 TNANG
+763 AES
-768 DVASQKIV
+768 VAVV
-776 TGVTID
+776 TGVSID
-782 QTGLTKSTIY
+782 QTGLTKSTIN

>member
-16 GDIDCAATDPVLKL
+16 GDIDCVITDPVLRL

-219 GVNMLDLDEEDDVN
+219 GVNMLDLEEEDDVN

-302 TLAIN
+302 TLTIN

-359 GHPTQSL
+359 GQPTQSL

-403 VDSEAGHV
+403 VDAGAGHV

-448 AGVDINIYTMRS
+448 AGVNINIYTMRS
-460 VLDEHDKTLLEQG
+460 ILDEHDKTLLEQG

-495 RVNADVANHYTEFI
+495 RVNADVANHYTEFL
-509 QKSSDIESSLTLKAS
+509 QKSSDMESSLTLKAS
-524 SDEVHAVVTKTEE
+524 SDEVHAIVTKTEE

-545 ADTQWVTTQTK
+545 ADTQWVTTRTK

-579 SLEVSV
+579 SLEISV

-599 TLKANKTYV
+599 ALKANKTYV
-608 DSQITEVKKLIAD
+608 DSQITEVQKLIAD
-621 EIEARKAD
+621 EIEATKAN
-629 LDWVNS
+629 VNWLNSLS
-635 IRVNS
+635 I
-640 ATMSV
+640 SV
-645 AVLDVRNS
+645 AFLTVRGGVDVTNS
-653 SSLGAASA
+653 VNASSVHASETVSGNMVTANAIGA
-661 VTLAVNNGLSAG
+661 NLS
-673 TMITAPA
+673 IK
-680 IAASMTMRVGGKNVA
+680 VGGKDVA
-695 TEDWVNEQIA
+695 TQDWVNEQIA

-743 TAITGITG
+743 TAITGIKG

>member
-196 VAGNLYLD
+196 VAGSLYLD

-219 GVNMLDLDEEDDVN
+219 GVNMLDLEEEDDVN

-302 TLAIN
+302 TLTIN

-359 GHPTQSL
+359 GQPTQSL

-403 VDSEAGHV
+403 VDAGAGHV

-495 RVNADVANHYTEFI
+495 RVNADVANHYTEFL
-509 QKSSDIESSLTLKAS
+509 QKSSDMESSLTLKAS

-545 ADTQWVTTQTK
+545 ADTQWVTIQTK
-556 LLDEEVAKKATK
+556 RLDEEDAKKATK

-579 SLEVSV
+579 SLEISV
-585 SDNESKIT
+585 SDNESKIA

-608 DSQITEVKKLIAD
+608 DSQITEVKKIIAD
-621 EIEARKAD
+621 EIEATKANV
-629 LDWVNS
+629 DWLNS
-635 IRVNS
+635 LSI
-640 ATMSV
+640 SV
-645 AVLDVRNS
+645 AFLTVRGGVDVTNS
-653 SSLGAASA
+653 VNASSVHASETVSGNMVTANAIGA
-661 VTLAVNNGLSAG
+661 NLS
-673 TMITAPA
+673 IK
-680 IAASMTMRVGGKNVA
+680 VGGKDVA
-695 TEDWVNEQIA
+695 TQDWVNEQIA

-734 ENTLARKSH
+734 ENTLTRKSH
-743 TAITGITG
+743 TAITGIKG

>member
-196 VAGNLYLD
+196 VAGSLYLD

-219 GVNMLDLDEEDDVN
+219 GVNMLDLEEEDDVN

-302 TLAIN
+302 TLTIN

-325 RVHVLSAPHS
+325 RVHVLSTPHS

-359 GHPTQSL
+359 GQPTQSL

-403 VDSEAGHV
+403 VDAGAGHV

-495 RVNADVANHYTEFI
+495 RVNADVANHYTEFL
-509 QKSSDIESSLTLKAS
+509 QKSSDMESSLTLKAS

-545 ADTQWVTTQTK
+545 ADTQWVTIQTK
-556 LLDEEVAKKATK
+556 RLDEEDAKKATK

-579 SLEVSV
+579 SLEISV
-585 SDNESKIT
+585 SDNESKIA

-608 DSQITEVKKLIAD
+608 DSQITEVKKIIAD
-621 EIEARKAD
+621 EIEATKANV
-629 LDWVNS
+629 DWLNS
-635 IRVNS
+635 LSI
-640 ATMSV
+640 SV
-645 AVLDVRNS
+645 AFLTVRGGVDVTNS
-653 SSLGAASA
+653 VNASSVHASETVSGNMVTANAIGA
-661 VTLAVNNGLSAG
+661 NLS
-673 TMITAPA
+673 IK
-680 IAASMTMRVGGKNVA
+680 VGGKDVA
-695 TEDWVNEQIA
+695 TQDWVNEQIA

-734 ENTLARKSH
+734 ENTLTRKSH
-743 TAITGITG
+743 TAITGIKG

>member
-64 EQEVFEGR
+64 EQAIFEGR
-72 VLSLTRDF
+72 VLTLTRDF
-80 NNTLQVECEGELSYL
+80 DNTLQVECEGELSYL

-109 TELLAEIIA
+109 TELLAEIIS

-141 ITIAGQSDKTT
+141 ITTTGQSDKTT
-152 DDEGNFDYR
+152 DGDGNFDYR
-161 QIEINSTTSEWR
+161 QIEINSTTNEWR

-196 VAGNLYLD
+196 ATGDLYLD
-204 WIANYYDQTTQTIEF
+204 WIADYYDQTTQTIEF
-219 GVNMLDLDEEDDVN
+219 GVNMLDLKEEDNVN

-302 TLAIN
+302 TLTIN
-307 AVDLHQYDK
+307 AVDLHQCDK

-325 RVHVLSAPHS
+325 RVRVLSVPHS
-335 IGDYLICTEIEYDLA
+335 IGDHLVCTEIEYDLA

-359 GHPTQSL
+359 GQPTQSL

-377 GGGGGGG
+377 GGGGGG

-403 VDSEAGHV
+403 VDADAGHV

-448 AGVDINIYTMRS
+448 AGVNINIYTMRS

-495 RVNADVANHYTEFI
+495 QVNAAVANHYTEFI
-509 QKSSDIESSLTLKAS
+509 QKSSELESNITLKAS
-524 SDEVHAVVTKTEE
+524 SDEVHAVVTKTEA

-556 LLDEEVAKKATK
+556 LLDEEMETKATK

-579 SLEVSV
+579 SLEISV

-608 DSQITEVKKLIAD
+608 DSQITEVKKIIAD
-621 EIEARKAD
+621 EIEATKANV
-629 LDWVNS
+629 DWLNS
-635 IRVNS
+635 LSI
-640 ATMSV
+640 SV
-645 AVLDVRNS
+645 AFLTVRGGVDVTNS
-653 SSLGAASA
+653 VNASSVHASETVSGNMVTANAIGA
-661 VTLAVNNGLSAG
+661 NLS
-673 TMITAPA
+673 IK
-680 IAASMTMRVGGKNVA
+680 VGGKDVA
-695 TEDWVNEQIA
+695 TQDWVNEQIA
-705 AITIPDISGDI
+705 AITLPDISGDI

-734 ENTLARKSH
+734 ENTLTRKSH
-743 TAITGITG
+743 TAITGIKG
-751 IAIKTTT
+751 IALKVTKKTITY
-758 ATLRY
+758 ATVSGL
-763 TNANG
+763 AES
-768 DVASQKIV
+768 VAVV
-776 TGVTID
+776 TGVSID
-782 QTGLTKSTIY
+782 QTGLTKSTIN

>member
-109 TELLAEIIA
+109 TELLSEIIA

-242 GTNNLTIE
+242 GTSNLTIE

-302 TLAIN
+302 TLTIN

-359 GHPTQSL
+359 GQPTQSL

-448 AGVDINIYTMRS
+448 AGVNINIYTMRS

-495 RVNADVANHYTEFI
+495 RVNAAVANHYTEFI
-509 QKSSDIESSLTLKAS
+509 QKSSDIESSLTL
-524 SDEVHAVVTKTEE
+524 
-537 LGKEVANK
+537 
-545 ADTQWVTTQTK
+545 
-556 LLDEEVAKKATK
+556 KATK

-743 TAITGITG
+743 TAITGIKG

>member
-16 GDIDCAATDPVLKL
+16 GDIDCAATDPVLRL

-64 EQEVFEGR
+64 EQEIFEGR
-72 VLSLTRDF
+72 VLTLTRDF
-80 NNTLQVECEGELSYL
+80 DNTLQVECEGELSYL

-109 TELLAEIIA
+109 TELLAEIIS

-141 ITIAGQSDKTT
+141 ITITGQSDKTT
-152 DDEGNFDYR
+152 DDDGNFDYR
-161 QIEINSTTSEWR
+161 QIEINSTTNEWR

-196 VAGNLYLD
+196 ATGDLYLD
-204 WIANYYDQTTQTIEF
+204 WIADYYDQTTQTIEF
-219 GVNMLDLDEEDDVN
+219 GVNMLDLKEEDNVN

-302 TLAIN
+302 TLTIN
-307 AVDLHQYDK
+307 AVDLHQCDK

-325 RVHVLSAPHS
+325 RVRVLSVPHS
-335 IGDYLICTEIEYDLA
+335 IGDYLVCTEIEYDLA

-359 GHPTQSL
+359 GQPTQSL

-377 GGGGGGG
+377 GGGGGG

-403 VDSEAGHV
+403 VDADAGHV

-495 RVNADVANHYTEFI
+495 QVNADVANHYTEFI
-509 QKSSDIESSLTLKAS
+509 QKSSDMESKLTLKAS
-524 SDEVHAVVTKTEE
+524 SDEVHAVVTKTEA

-556 LLDEEVAKKATK
+556 LLDEEMETKATK

-579 SLEVSV
+579 SLELSV

-621 EIEARKAD
+621 EIDARKAD

-661 VTLAVNNGLSAG
+661 VTLAVKNGLSAG
-673 TMITAPA
+673 TTISAPT
-680 IAASMTMRVGGKNVA
+680 IAASMLMRIGGKNVA

-734 ENTLARKSH
+734 KNTLTRKSH
-743 TAITGITG
+743 TAITGIKG
-751 IAIKTTT
+751 VALKVAKKTITY
-758 ATLRY
+758 ATVSGL
-763 TNANG
+763 AES
-768 DVASQKIV
+768 VAVV
-776 TGVTID
+776 TGVSID
-782 QTGLTKSTIY
+782 QTGLTKSTIN

>member
-16 GDIDCAATDPVLKL
+16 GDIDCVITDPVLRL

-80 NNTLQVECEGELSYL
+80 DNTLQVECEGELSYL

-196 VAGNLYLD
+196 VAGGLYLD

-219 GVNMLDLDEEDDVN
+219 GVNMLDLEEEDDVN

-302 TLAIN
+302 TLTIN

-359 GHPTQSL
+359 GQPTQSL

-403 VDSEAGHV
+403 VDAGAGHV

-495 RVNADVANHYTEFI
+495 RVNADVANHYTEFL
-509 QKSSDIESSLTLKAS
+509 QKSSDMESSLTLKAS

-545 ADTQWVTTQTK
+545 ADTQWVTIQTK
-556 LLDEEVAKKATK
+556 RLDEEDAKKATK

-579 SLEVSV
+579 SLEISV
-585 SDNESKIT
+585 SDNESKIA

-608 DSQITEVKKLIAD
+608 DSQITEVKKIIAD
-621 EIEARKAD
+621 EIEATKANV
-629 LDWVNS
+629 DWLNS
-635 IRVNS
+635 LSI
-640 ATMSV
+640 SV
-645 AVLDVRNS
+645 AFLTVRGGVDVTNS
-653 SSLGAASA
+653 VNASSVHASETVSGNMVTANAIGA
-661 VTLAVNNGLSAG
+661 NLS
-673 TMITAPA
+673 IK
-680 IAASMTMRVGGKNVA
+680 VGGKDVA
-695 TEDWVNEQIA
+695 TQDWVNEQIA

-734 ENTLARKSH
+734 ENTLTRKSH
-743 TAITGITG
+743 TAITGIKG

>member
-16 GDIDCAATDPVLKL
+16 GDIDCMATDPVLRL

-38 TFGLPV
+38 TFGLPI

-64 EQEVFEGR
+64 EQEIFEGR
-72 VLSLTRDF
+72 VLTLTRDF
-80 NNTLQVECEGELSYL
+80 DNTLQVECEGELSYL

-109 TELLAEIIA
+109 TELLAEIIS

-141 ITIAGQSDKTT
+141 ITITGQSDKTT

-161 QIEINSTTSEWR
+161 QIEINSTTNEWR

-196 VAGNLYLD
+196 AAGDLYLD
-204 WIANYYDQTTQTIEF
+204 WIADYYDQTTQTIEF
-219 GVNMLDLDEEDDVN
+219 GVNMLDLKEEDDVN

-289 GERYLRENGFPKV
+289 GERYLRENGFPKI
-302 TLAIN
+302 TLTIN
-307 AVDLHQYDK
+307 AVDLHQCDK

-325 RVHVLSAPHS
+325 RVRVLSVPHS
-335 IGDYLICTEIEYDLA
+335 IGDYLVCTEIEYDLA

-359 GHPTQSL
+359 GQPTQSL

-377 GGGGGGG
+377 GGGGGG

-403 VDSEAGHV
+403 VDADAGHV

-424 KTLTGMKEYLNM
+424 KTLAGMKEYLNM

-495 RVNADVANHYTEFI
+495 QVNAAVANHYTEFI
-509 QKSSDIESSLTLKAS
+509 QKSSELESNITLKAS
-524 SDEVHAVVTKTEE
+524 SDEVHAVVTKTEA

-545 ADTQWVTTQTK
+545 ADTQWVETQTK
-556 LLDEEVAKKATK
+556 LLDEEMKTKATK

-579 SLEVSV
+579 SLEISV

-608 DSQITEVKKLIAD
+608 DSQITEVKKIIAD
-621 EIEARKAD
+621 EIEATKANV
-629 LDWVNS
+629 DWLNS
-635 IRVNS
+635 LSI
-640 ATMSV
+640 SV
-645 AVLDVRNS
+645 AFLTVRG
-653 SSLGAASA
+653 GAEIGGSVKAESVYASETVHGNM
-661 VTLAVNNGLSAG
+661 VTAN
-673 TMITAPA
+673 A
-680 IAASMTMRVGGKNVA
+680 IAANLAISVGGKNVA

-734 ENTLARKSH
+734 ENTLTRKSH
-743 TAITGITG
+743 TAITGIKG

-768 DVASQKIV
+768 DVANQTIV

-782 QTGLTKSTIY
+782 QTGLTKSTIH